1 MADEIIK
8 TQDMKQSQTR
18 IVTASKAILAVVAVT
33 TVSSVAIS
41 RYNGASNNGGNDTA
55 SIGSAH
61 HMSSNNP
68 QEVSST
74 SPSDTS
80 DKAQITQTIQQL
92 NQVSNSLSKESIDI
106 FNALY
111 NEQKS
116 QSSRRR
122 LSMSESNNNGGNL
135 LRGLTTKQS
144 TPTKVSSPIQKISLN
159 IITKSQKQSD
169 QRKLGRGVG
178 MKRPK
183 GHNMLQNMDNKWSSS
198 SNSHDY
204 SEDDTNMLQRYSS
217 PSWDTWYSDMDA
229 DSNWNNMNTEWGSG
243 GKSGKSGHWEYHPS
257 HDTKYWDHPPSQKQQ
272 WGQPPSWNMNEWN
285 GGGKSG
291 KSGYQGWGHEVP
303 VVGWDHPPSNWW
315 GHSSSSDDN
324 EQDTTYST
332 SEVDSETEEVD
343 VNFSASSVAEED
355 PDDRNGEPEEAE
367 EVDEKGDEDGIVIS
381 YGYCGDNAEEASRRC
396 KKPCSSSSD
405 CKDGKQ
411 CFSSPSCDPDAA
423 AAAAEGKMNRNGDF
437 EELDRQV
444 EFGQMDAD
452 GNMVE
457 VAADSDES
465 PSSFTSSMMVEDE
478 EDTFFSAS
486 SVQEEEP
493 MYSSS
498 SAFANAHYQVSSPQE
513 DYESHH
519 SGWNPSQGYYQEEEA
534 GWGGSTEMV
543 ECHPVEEVMWSGG
556 RKLYGKASQGWW
568 SQPPPSW
575 HQQPSW
581 MGGSKTSKTGSG
593 YGFYPSSSNYNYG
606 GAKAGKA
613 AWGSSQWHQ
622 PPPAWSHGPPNP
634 AHHAPVIDHAPKYH
648 QDSPPQHHPPVS
660 WNYDP
665 WAKSSKAKSGKTKSG
680 KSCYILV
687 QEPRSSDDFGP
698 SYCGMS
704 FADASNQCS
713 QQCRTDGDCSGGASC
728 FGPITSC
735 GGGPFPPTPTPPSPP
750 GVGYCGMSFADASST
765 CSQQCS
771 SSGDC
776 SAGFNC
782 YGPITSCG
790 GSNPPPSPPI
800 LPPVVS
806 GYCGMS
812 GGDALNQCSRR
823 CRTSDDCSGGAQ
835 CFSAPGCLVSNGVCG
850 TSQQDASESCEPSC
864 IDNTDCS
871 GGEQCFPVD
880 ISGCGGVIS
889 NGFCG
894 SDVGNANE
902 QCKVKCTTDADCS
915 GGGQCFSAPGCLVS
929 NGVCGASF
937 LDAINKCE
945 PTCTSSADCSGS
957 DQCFSVPKDACPSY
971 CGTSLA
977 DAESQ
982 CAVKCT
988 KNSDCSGG
996 AKCQGPIPNCTP
1008 DVDPP
1013 TTEPVYCPEGCP
1025 DCDPNSPL
1033 PCPRVSMKQVCDKH
1047 NDELYPPGDPK
1058 AGTRIA
1064 NFNDCYDMCKPSFCC
1079 IHDSTSTELSPTC
1092 AGNIGPNKYE
1102 NCPLY
1107 YPCYIIWWK
1116 LHDTIGPATYL
1127 RVEGSEE
1134 PFFKG
1139 LNFETIQQD
1148 FTQDKVFFNQLY
1160 NHHFDTDDIPTDDTF
1175 EDPNNW

>member
-1 MADEIIK
+1 MADELNA
-8 TQDMKQSQTR
+8 QDMKQSQR
-18 IVTASKAILAVVAVT
+18 ISTASKAILAVVAVT

-41 RYNGASNNGGNDTA
+41 KYNSASSNTNTDTA
-55 SIGSAH
+55 SGGSTH
-61 HMSSNNP
+61 HMLTNSP
-68 QEVSST
+68 QEVSS
-74 SPSDTS
+74 DTHS
-80 DKAQITQTIQQL
+80 NKAMQITQTIQQL

-106 FNALY
+106 FNTLY
-111 NEQKS
+111 NEQAERS
-116 QSSRRR
+116 SSRRR
-122 LSMSESNNNGGNL
+122 LSMSENEGKL
-135 LRGLTTKQS
+135 LRGLSTKQS
-144 TPTKVSSPIQKISLN
+144 TPDDDDNSNIQKISLSD
-159 IITKSQKQSD
+159 ITKSQQN
-169 QRKLGRGVG
+169 RKLGRGVG

-183 GHNMLQNMDNKWSSS
+183 GHNMLQNMDNKWHSGSS
-198 SNSHDY
+198 SNSH
-204 SEDDTNMLQRYSS
+204 SEDANMLQRYSS

-229 DSNWNNMNTEWGSG
+229 DWNNMNTEWGSG
-243 GKSGKSGHWEYHPS
+243 GKSGKSGHWEYHPI
-257 HDTKYWDHPPSQKQQ
+257 HEKYWDHPSPQKQ
-272 WGQPPSWNMNEWN
+272 WGQPPSWNMNEWG

-291 KSGYQGWGHEVP
+291 KSGQQYQGWGHEVP

-315 GHSSSSDDN
+315 GYSSSSSDDN
-324 EQDTTYST
+324 EDDDTTYST
-332 SEVDSETEEVD
+332 SEVNSETDEVD
-343 VNFSASSVAEED
+343 VTFSASSVEED
-355 PDDRNGEPEEAE
+355 PVDDRNGEPKEEAAASSE
-367 EVDEKGDEDGIVIS
+367 EGEDGIVIS
-381 YGYCGDNAEEASRRC
+381 YGYCGIDAEEASRRC
-396 KKPCSSSSD
+396 KKPCTSSSD
-405 CKDGKQ
+405 CKEDKQ
-411 CFSSPSCDPDAA
+411 CFASPSCDPDAA
-423 AAAAEGKMNRNGDF
+423 AAAAAAGGKMNRNGDQF

-457 VAADSDES
+457 VAADADES
-465 PSSFTSSMMVEDE
+465 STSFTSSAMVEE

-486 SVQEEEP
+486 SVQEEGP

-519 SGWNPSQGYYQEEEA
+519 SGWSQGYYQEEES
-534 GWGGSTEMV
+534 GWEGGSTEMV

-568 SQPPPSW
+568 SQPPPPPSW

-581 MGGSKTSKTGSG
+581 MGGSKTSKTASG
-593 YGFYPSSSNYNYG
+593 YGFYPSSSNDNYG
-606 GAKAGKA
+606 GTKAGKA

-634 AHHAPVIDHAPKYH
+634 EHHAPVIDHAPQYH
-648 QDSPPQHHPPVS
+648 QDSSPQNHPHPVS

-713 QQCRTDGDCSGGASC
+713 QRCASDGDCSGGASC

-735 GGGPFPPTPTPPSPP
+735 GGGPFPPSPTPPSPP
-750 GVGYCGMSFADASST
+750 SGVGYCGMSFADASST

-790 GSNPPPSPPI
+790 GSPPPPPTPPI

-823 CRTSDDCSGGAQ
+823 CTTSADCSGGAQ

-850 TSQQDASESCEPSC
+850 TSQQDASDSCEPSC

-894 SDVGNANE
+894 SNVGNANE

-929 NGVCGASF
+929 NGVCGSSF

-971 CGTSLA
+971 CGTSFA

-1013 TTEPVYCPEGCP
+1013 EPAYCPEGCP

-1058 AGTRIA
+1058 AGQRIA

-1079 IHDSTSTELSPTC
+1079 IHDSTSEVLSPTC

-1134 PFFKG
+1134 PFFEN
-1139 LNFETIQQD
+1139 LNFDTIRQD
-1148 FTQDKVFFNQLY
+1148 FIQDKVFFNQLY

>member
-1 MADEIIK
+1 MADEIN
-8 TQDMKQSQTR
+8 TQKQSQTR
-18 IVTASKAILAVVAVT
+18 IVTASQAILAVVAVT
-33 TVSSVAIS
+33 TASSVAIS
-41 RYNGASNNGGNDTA
+41 RYNSVASNNVGNDNTVG
-55 SIGSAH
+55 GSTH
-61 HMSSNNP
+61 HVSANIP
-68 QEVSST
+68 QEVSSNAN
-74 SPSDTS
+74 SDN
-80 DKAQITQTIQQL
+80 ALQITQTIQQL
-92 NQVSNSLSKESIDI
+92 NQVSNSLSQESIDI
-106 FNALY
+106 FNSLY
-111 NEQKS
+111 SEQAER
-116 QSSRRR
+116 SSRRR
-122 LSMSESNNNGGNL
+122 LSMSEGINEKKL
-135 LRGLTTKQS
+135 LRGLSAKS
-144 TPTKVSSPIQKISLN
+144 TDQDKSNIQKISLN
-159 IITKSQKQSD
+159 EIKQSQKQSE
-169 QRKLGRGVG
+169 QNRKLGRGVG

-198 SNSHDY
+198 SNDSHH
-204 SEDDTNMLQRYSS
+204 SEDANMLQRYSS
-217 PSWDTWYSDMDA
+217 PSWDHNEWDD
-229 DSNWNNMNTEWGSG
+229 NWNMNTEWG

-257 HDTKYWDHPPSQKQQ
+257 HDEERYWDHPPSQKQ
-272 WGQPPSWNMNEWN
+272 WGQPSWNMNEWN
-285 GGGKSG
+285 GGGGKSG
-291 KSGYQGWGHEVP
+291 KSGYKYQGWGHEVP
-303 VVGWDHPPSNWW
+303 VVGWEEHPSYSNWW
-315 GHSSSSDDN
+315 GHSSSSSEDY
-324 EQDTTYST
+324 EEEDTLYST

-343 VNFSASSVAEED
+343 VNFSASSVAGED
-355 PDDRNGEPEEAE
+355 PDDKNGEVEEEAE
-367 EVDEKGDEDGIVIS
+367 DGEEGEDGVIIS
-381 YGYCGDNAEEASRRC
+381 YGYCGVDAEEASRRC
-396 KKPCSSSSD
+396 KKACTSSSD
-405 CKDGKQ
+405 CKEDKQ
-411 CFSSPSCDPDAA
+411 CFASPSCDPDAA
-423 AAAAEGKMNRNGDF
+423 AAVEGKQMNRNGDF

-457 VAADSDES
+457 VAAADES
-465 PSSFTSSMMVEDE
+465 STSFTSSAMVEE
-478 EDTFFSAS
+478 EETFFSAS

-493 MYSSS
+493 MYSST

-519 SGWNPSQGYYQEEEA
+519 SGWNSPSQGYYQEEVDG
-534 GWGGSTEMV
+534 GWEGGSTEMV

-568 SQPPPSW
+568 AQPPPSW
-575 HQQPSW
+575 HQQPAW

-593 YGFYPSSSNYNYG
+593 YGFQPSSSNYNYG
-606 GAKAGKA
+606 GTKAGKA
-613 AWGSSQWHQ
+613 AWGSTQWQHQ
-622 PPPAWSHGPPNP
+622 PPPAWSHGPPKP
-634 AHHAPVIDHAPKYH
+634 EHHAPVIDHTPQYY
-648 QDSPPQHHPPVS
+648 QDSPPPQHHPPPVS

-728 FGPITSC
+728 YGPITSC
-735 GGGPFPPTPTPPSPP
+735 GGGPFPPSTTPPSPP

-790 GSNPPPSPPI
+790 GSGPPPTPPI

-823 CRTSDDCSGGAQ
+823 CTTSADCSGGAQ

-850 TSQQDASESCEPSC
+850 TSQQDASDSCEPSC

-894 SDVGNANE
+894 SNVGNANE

-915 GGGQCFSAPGCLVS
+915 GGGQCFSAPGCIVS
-929 NGVCGASF
+929 NGVCGSSF

-971 CGTSLA
+971 CGTSFA

-1047 NDELYPPGDPK
+1047 NDDLYPPGDPK

-1134 PFFKG
+1134 PFFKD

-1148 FTQDKVFFNQLY
+1148 FIQDKVFFNQLY